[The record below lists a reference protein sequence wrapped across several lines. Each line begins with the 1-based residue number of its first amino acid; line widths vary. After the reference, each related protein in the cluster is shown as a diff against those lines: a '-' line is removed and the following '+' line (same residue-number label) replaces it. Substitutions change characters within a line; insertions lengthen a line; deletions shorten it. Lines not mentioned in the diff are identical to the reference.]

1 MSSAESLSFAYADD
15 GTTLVATF
23 TPAGGPQR
31 VSRQS
36 LKLLLEQGGY
46 GDLFLLDDGI
56 KALEA
61 ACKAGDAPAAIPIAE
76 KRDAEVVLDVDK
88 DLMAAFITVYPP
100 FGGRAFDKHWL
111 RDVLFDHGI
120 LHGIQQDAVTDLTTL
135 GKGTNVLLAKG
146 TPPEHG
152 RDAWFEPLA
161 GQDDTRGRPREL
173 PDGTVDFFELGT
185 VVSVEVGQ
193 PLLRKHLP
201 TEGTPGKTVKGEEV
215 PARPGRDGVFGPM
228 NASVAVSAGDPL
240 LIEAASPGLPRYGK
254 SWVKVEPILILPAV
268 DLSTGNIHFDGNVIV
283 NGPVQAGLSLW
294 AAGDIIVEGPVEA
307 ATLDAGGN
315 IELRAGVIGQGVATL
330 RADGNVLA
338 RFVESATIESGQ
350 DVHVIDI
357 LLHSKVMALDSVY
370 VQGGRKAQIIGGHIH
385 ATRLIRAAACGSPA
399 GVPTELTVGLNPYFK
414 RQYDGLVQD
423 MTLRQ
428 RKVEELG
435 KQLVYRKLKPNAEKA
450 WEVKHLEGLR
460 ENLNR
465 ELILLTEQV
474 EEMGEKLEMAKNAKV
489 VINDRVYGGVK
500 VVIGDQ
506 TKWIKDDMTGCGF
519 RLRHGE
525 IVLTLP
531 TPV

>member
-1 MSSAESLSFAYADD
+1 MVTDETLSFAFAED
-15 GTTLVATF
+15 GVTLVATLR
-23 TPAGGPQR
+23 PAGGPVR
-31 VSRQS
+31 MSRQT
-36 LKLLLEQGGY
+36 LQRRLDDAGY
-46 GDLFLLDDGI
+46 GELFLLDDGL

-61 ACKAGDAPAAIPIAE
+61 AGKAADVMTVPIAE
-76 KRDAEVVLDVDK
+76 KRDAEVDLVLDNDG
-88 DLMAAFITVYPP
+88 MAAYLTVYPP

-120 LHGIQQDAVTDLTTL
+120 LYGIRPEAVSDLTTG

-146 TPPEHG
+146 LPPEHG

-161 GQDDTRGRPREL
+161 GQDDTRGRPKEL

-193 PLLRKHLP
+193 PLLRKHVP
-201 TEGTPGKTVKGEEV
+201 TEGTAGKTVKGEDV
-215 PARPGRDGVFGPM
+215 PARPGRDAIFGPM
-228 NASVAVSAGDPL
+228 NASVALSETDPL
-240 LIEAASPGLPRYGK
+240 LVVAATAGLPRYGK
-254 SWVKVEPILILPAV
+254 SWVKVEPILVLPAV

-283 NGPVQAGLSLW
+283 NGPVQAGLSVW

-307 ATLDAGGN
+307 ATLDAGGT

-330 RADGNVLA
+330 RADGNILA
-338 RFVESATIESGQ
+338 RFVESATLESGQ
-350 DVHVIDI
+350 DVYVIDI
-357 LLHSKVMALDSVY
+357 LLHSKVMALDAVY
-370 VQGGRKAQIIGGHIH
+370 VQGGRKAQIIGGQTH

-399 GVPTELTVGLNPYFK
+399 GVPTELSVGVNPYFK

-423 MTLRQ
+423 RHLRQ

-435 KQLVYRKLKPNAEKA
+435 KQLVYRKLKPDPAKA
-450 WEVKHLEGLR
+450 WEVKHLETLR

-465 ELILLTEQV
+465 ELALLSEQV
-474 EEMGEKLEMAKNAKV
+474 DDMGAKLEMAKNAKV
-489 VINDRVYGGVK
+489 LINDRVYGGVK

-519 RLRHGE
+519 RLRQGE

-531 TPV
+531 TPG